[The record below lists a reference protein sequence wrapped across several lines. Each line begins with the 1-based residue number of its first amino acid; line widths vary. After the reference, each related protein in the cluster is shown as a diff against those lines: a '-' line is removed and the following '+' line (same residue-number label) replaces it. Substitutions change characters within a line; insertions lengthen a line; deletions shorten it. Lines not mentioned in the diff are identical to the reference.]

1 MRDLLDR
8 NRQLDLADAAHEFT
22 RGDLDLHARERG
34 ADAAMHA
41 DTESDVA
48 REIAARQI
56 KVSRAFELALVV
68 VAGRVPHQQVRI
80 LGQFGADRKSGV
92 EGKSV
97 SVRLDRGGG

>member
-22 RGDLDLHARERG
+22 RGDLDLYARERG

-56 KVSRAFELALVV
+56 HVSRAFDMDLVV
-68 VAGRVPHQQVRI
+68 VARRAQHQQVRLPGPFDATELAFAAGH
-80 LGQFGADRKSGV
+80 LGEDAHRW
-92 EGKSV
+92 
-97 SVRLDRGGG
+97 RNA